1 MPTPFD
7 SILLAASLAE
17 VGGWT
22 GSRLVSAS
30 VCEGDDVRLDFDA
43 GSLVIC
49 LDPRF
54 FRIHR
59 TTRTGKRIV
68 GHRWEARLQEI
79 VGQELSELRQPGIDR
94 IAWLTF
100 SGGKS
105 LVAELIGPHSDLL
118 LVNGSGEIAS
128 AYRSVRRGQYLPP
141 GGEYR
146 FVPSRTAKK
155 VAAER
160 QVDVTALA
168 QPPFAP
174 WLNPE
179 FGAYVGGPIS
189 SGGSIGALLDAD
201 YRERIG
207 TWRLASARESL
218 LGQLTRVYEARM
230 SAMASIDDAIRAG
243 GRAGNWQRMAEL
255 LLAYGP
261 ATQPRAG
268 KDGLEIDVLD
278 YDGNPQAIPIDTD
291 GDWKSTAER
300 LFSRAKSVKGGANH
314 AQDRRATIAAQI
326 ADVEDALLRLEMATH
341 VREVTEISDLA
352 TQNRWLFLHTIDKQG
367 RAVAAY
373 DGHKIRQ
380 IEAPDGTTILI
391 GENATSNDYLTLK
404 VAHPADLWLHIRGGP
419 GSHVVIRTNR
429 QPQRIR
435 PETVR
440 YAAWLAARHSSQ
452 KHSDFVTVSIVEK
465 RYVRKPRHSPAGTMQ
480 YDRERTETVNPTVP
494 FQNSEKA

>member
-7 SILLAASLAE
+7 SILLAASLQE
-17 VGGWT
+17 ISSWV
-22 GSRLVSAS
+22 GSRLIAAS
-30 VCEGDDVRLDFDA
+30 VGDADEVRLEFET

-54 FRIHR
+54 FRLHR

-68 GHRWEARLQEI
+68 GHRWEARISGLI
-79 VGQELSELRQPGIDR
+79 GQELKEVRQPGTDR
-94 IAWLTF
+94 IAWITF
-100 SGGKS
+100 SNGHS
-105 LVAELIGPHSDLL
+105 LVAELIGAHSDLL
-118 LVNGSGEIAS
+118 LVNPAAEITG
-128 AYRSVRRGQYLPP
+128 AYRSIRRGPYLPP

-146 FVPSRTAKK
+146 FVPSRVAKT
-155 VAAER
+155 VAAEFG
-160 QVDVTALA
+160 VEAISLS
-168 QPPFAP
+168 QPPCRVEKH
-174 WLNPE
+174 PE
-179 FGAYVGGPIS
+179 HGPYVIPGSDS
-189 SGGSIGALLDAD
+189 SASIGALLDAD

-207 TWRLASARESL
+207 TWRLASARDSL
-218 LGQLTRVYEARM
+218 LGQLTRVYEARR
-230 SAMASIDDAIRAG
+230 SALASIEDAIRAG
-243 GRAGNWQRMAEL
+243 GRAGQWQRMAEL

-261 ATQPRAG
+261 FTPTRLTDQG
-268 KDGLEIDVLD
+268 QVIDVLD
-278 YDGNPQAIPIDTD
+278 YEGNPLLISIDTD

-300 LFSRAKSVKGGANH
+300 LFSRAKSVKGGATH
-314 AQDRRATIAAQI
+314 AQERRATIAEQVGE
-326 ADVEDALLRLEMATH
+326 VETALLQLEVATNL
-341 VREVTEISDLA
+341 REVTEISDLA
-352 TQNRWLFLHTIDKQG
+352 TRRRWLFLPTTDPQG
-367 RAVAAY
+367 RATAAY

-380 IEAPDGTTILI
+380 TEAPDGTIILV

-419 GSHVVIRTNR
+419 GSHVVVRTNR

-465 RYVRKPRHSPAGTMQ
+465 RYVRKPRHSPPGTMQ
-480 YDRERTETVNPTVP
+480 YDRERTVTVNPTVP